1 MVDSSVHSLDYEA
14 RNALASRRAWRR
26 ELREW
31 GEALLLV
38 AAFMLGGTVIF
49 YGVAVH
55 MIARMPLFGP

>member
-1 MVDSSVHSLDYEA
+1 VVDSSVHTLDYEA
-14 RNALASRRAWRR
+14 RKALASRRVWRR

-38 AAFMLGGTVIF
+38 AAFMLGGTLIF

-55 MIARMPLFGP
+55 LITRMSLFGG